1 MTPQES
7 LARVNNPLDES
18 SDSSRASEDLGDLQT
33 GDLYVGSFGD
43 WIDVKEKNILRVG
56 FQNIGGFPTQRGK
69 LKEDSIRQGLTRWD
83 FDVFGMAE
91 INLDW
96 RLVKEQDRF
105 PTRTKEWWTQQH
117 VSWAY
122 NRNSEPRQTRQYG
135 GSALFSIDKAAH
147 RVIGK
152 GCD

>member
-33 GDLYVGSFGD
+33 EDLYVGSFGD

-69 LKEDSIRQGLTRWD
+69 LKEDSIRQGLTR
-83 FDVFGMAE
+83 F
-91 INLDW
+91 
-96 RLVKEQDRF
+96 
-105 PTRTKEWWTQQH
+105 
-117 VSWAY
+117 
-122 NRNSEPRQTRQYG
+122 
-135 GSALFSIDKAAH
+135 
-147 RVIGK
+147 
-152 GCD
+152 